1 MLVPDCVSLEDPMR
15 GKKKSATTEN
25 GLSGWVP
32 AAGAPSQPKRTR
44 HQMLKE
50 GEDGLFTQSWFV
62 VCQSSELKK
71 GEVIGRGFLD
81 GKVAVYRGANGK
93 AQVLSSYCPHLGA
106 DVSYGFVQ
114 GNNLQCPFH
123 YWEYDQS
130 GKCVKTGIGD
140 KPLAKACLF
149 RFPTVER
156 WGLIWAF
163 NGDKALWELP
173 DLPFSDDDLYIT
185 TIEVKP
191 FPADPWVGCC
201 NTLDLH
207 HFLVLH
213 KLKMR
218 QGEVEDKDI
227 RWSRHSVTYDLKAY
241 HWGDVPVDYRFGI
254 FGTTLFYQ
262 ETLLG
267 GKWFT
272 ALAAMG
278 MPKPGYSQVFGIFAT
293 RKGKDMEESM
303 KINHFS
309 MTLEKE
315 FYEQDNRALSGIHFR
330 AGMMLKRDR
339 TLSKFLDH
347 LKRQPR
353 AHPSRDAIC

>member
-1 MLVPDCVSLEDPMR
+1 MNA
-15 GKKKSATTEN
+15 KTKSTPTE
-25 GLSGWVP
+25 GALSDWVP
-32 AAGAPSQPKRTR
+32 AAGNPSQPKRVR
-44 HQMLKE
+44 RQMLKE

-62 VCQSSELKK
+62 VCQSSEVKQ

-81 GKVAVYRGANGK
+81 GKVAIYRGANGK

-123 YWEYDQS
+123 FWEYDQS

-163 NGDKALWELP
+163 NGKEALWELP
-173 DLPFSDDDLYIT
+173 ALPFPDDDLYIT

-201 NTLDLH
+201 NTLDMH

-218 QGEVEDKDI
+218 QGEVADKDI
-227 RWSRHSVTYDLKAY
+227 RWSAHSVTYDLKAY

-303 KINHFS
+303 TINHFS

-330 AGMMLKRDR
+330 EGMLLKRDR

-353 AHPSRDAIC
+353 AHPSRDAIR

>member
-1 MLVPDCVSLEDPMR
+1 MRPNKKVAAKIDSL
-15 GKKKSATTEN
+15 SN
-25 GLSGWVP
+25 WIP
-32 AAGAPSQPKRTR
+32 AAGRPSQPRRSPKK
-44 HQMLKE
+44 MLNE

-62 VCQSSELKK
+62 VCQSAEVKK

-81 GKVAVYRGANGK
+81 GRVAIFRGANGK

-123 YWEYDQS
+123 YWEYDQT
-130 GKCVKTGIGD
+130 GKAVKTGIGD
-140 KPLAKACLF
+140 KPPPKACLF

-156 WGLIWAF
+156 WGLIFAF
-163 NGDKALWELP
+163 NGKEALWDLP
-173 DLPFSDDDLYIT
+173 DLAYPDDELYVT
-185 TIEVKP
+185 TTEMKH

-201 NTLDLH
+201 NTLDIH
-207 HFLVLH
+207 HFIVLH

-218 QGEVEDKDI
+218 QGDVQEKDI
-227 RWSRHSVTYDLKAY
+227 RWSEHSVTFDFKAW
-241 HWGDVPVDYRFGI
+241 HWNDIPVDYRFGI

-267 GKWFT
+267 GNWFT
-272 ALAAMG
+272 VLAAQA
-278 MPKPGYSQVFGIFAT
+278 MPKPGYAVPYGVCAT
-293 RKGKDMEESM
+293 RKGKDLQESM
-303 KINHFS
+303 KINHHS
-309 MTLEKE
+309 MTLELD

-330 AGMMLKRDR
+330 PGMLLPRDK

-353 AHPSRDAIC
+353 AHPSRDAIR

>member
-1 MLVPDCVSLEDPMR
+1 M
-15 GKKKSATTEN
+15 SASKQSVIEPA
-25 GLSGWVP
+25 GLSDWVP
-32 AAGAPSQPKRTR
+32 SAGKPSQPRR
-44 HQMLKE
+44 SQRAMLRE

-62 VCQSSELKK
+62 VCQSSDVKQ

-81 GKVAVYRGANGK
+81 GRVAIYRGANGK
-93 AQVLSSYCPHLGA
+93 AQVLSAYCPHLGA
-106 DVSYGFVQ
+106 DVSNGFVQ
-114 GNNLQCPFH
+114 GNHLQCPFH
-123 YWEYDQS
+123 FWEYDQA
-130 GKCVKTGIGD
+130 GKAVKTAIGD
-140 KPLAKACLF
+140 KPPAKACLF

-163 NGDKALWELP
+163 NGDEPLWQLP
-173 DLPFSDDDLYIT
+173 DLPYPDDDLYIT
-185 TIEVKP
+185 TLEIKH
-191 FPADPWVGCC
+191 FDADPWVGCC

-218 QGEVEDKDI
+218 QGEVKDSDI
-227 RWSRHSVTYDLKAY
+227 RWSKHSVTFDLKAW
-241 HWGDVPVDYRFGI
+241 HWNDVPVDYRFGI

-272 ALAAMG
+272 ALAAMA
-278 MPKPGYSQVFGIFAT
+278 MPRPGYCVPYGVFAT
-293 RKGKDMEESM
+293 RRTADMEESM
-303 KINHFS
+303 AINHYS
-309 MTLEKE
+309 MTLEKD
-315 FYEQDNRALSGIHFR
+315 FYEQDNRALTGIHFR
-330 AGMMLKRDR
+330 EGLLLKRDR

-353 AHPSRDAIC
+353 AHPSRDAIR